1 MLKKFIVRL
10 KSRVNNFVMPEL
22 PVRMEV
28 AEPKNITE
36 ALIELDG
43 ASAYSNDRNRP
54 YLGQPHTDEG
64 VRGTQ
69 KIRGLTMRDVRDCF
83 IKGALLSNGVDQPM
97 LYDKAEKGTWLKDDI
112 YELDWS
118 SIDPIAVAQN
128 MACEIE
134 KMMGIFPNVPKLK
147 TKGITAEITSV

>member
-1 MLKKFIVRL
+1 MFSKIIASVKNRL
-10 KSRVNNFVMPEL
+10 NNFVMPEL

-28 AEPKNITE
+28 VEPRNITE

-54 YLGQPHTDEG
+54 YLGQPHADEG

-69 KIRGLTMRDVRDCF
+69 KVKGLTMRDVRDCF

-97 LYDKAEKGTWLKDDI
+97 LYDKVEKGTWSKDDV
-112 YELDWS
+112 YELDWTN
-118 SIDPIAVAQN
+118 IDPIAVAQN
-128 MACEIE
+128 MTCEIE
-134 KMMGIFPNVPKLK
+134 KMMGIYPNVPKLK
-147 TKGITAEITSV
+147 EGHND